1 MKNLF
6 IYETMVGDIGI
17 GDNGEAITDVFFGK
31 AYNIN
36 DFTVRET
43 ELIKLAYEQIMD
55 YFNGK
60 SKRFNLPLYVEGTE
74 FQKNVWKALMTIPYG
89 ETRSYKEIGEL
100 VGRPKAARAVGMA
113 NNKNPISIII
123 PCHRVIGS
131 NGKLVGYG
139 GGIKVKEEL
148 LNLEKNT
155 IKLLDIIL
163 YFV

>member
-148 LNLEKNT
+148 LNLEK
-155 IKLLDIIL
+155 K
-163 YFV
+163 YY

>member
-6 IYETMVGDIGI
+6 IYETMVRDIGI

-31 AYNIN
+31 VYNIN

-60 SKRFNLPLYVEGTE
+60 SKRFNLPLYIEGTE

-139 GGIKVKEEL
+139 GGLKVKEEL
-148 LNLEKNT
+148 LNLEK
-155 IKLLDIIL
+155 K
-163 YFV
+163 YY